1 MDYSFD
7 VYLEF
12 VPMLCATTSP
22 SEYYEW
28 EDAIIN
34 CYSIGELPLNQL
46 ANLAK
51 RSFSISVSLW
61 FRRMQLEHGDD
72 YCTSWYA
79 MKEALRR
86 RFAPPFE
93 PEKNILSSS
102 GSSDLVAS
110 KFSSATPFEKNNSTN
125 QPAIMGLPSDI
136 PTATSIVGED
146 VPLNTSISD
155 ISSPLEQQAG
165 VPEQISIDE
174 RVDLSLASGLHATDS
189 SCDTQPDIKI
199 DDNDVASNGLS
210 MMAREVHSDGTTIDV
225 RGQRS
230 NIFHSECK
238 VHDKVCKLIIDG
250 GSFTNVISS
259 DLVHALSLSTW
270 RLPSPCYMQWMN
282 QSGTLKITHRARVKF
297 SMGNY
302 VDSVDCNVVPMN
314 ACHLLLSRPWQFD
327 LDATHGGRSNTYSFI
342 HKGVHHILKPMKE
355 SDIKAHVFAG
365 ATRKKSGVH
374 CTSKLRT
381 TLVQEG
387 ENGVE
392 IPTLNAAPSES
403 VVSCKEPIQLGS
415 ISNILGKNVAMTK
428 DTLAAKKVS
437 KITVIKKPVEITP
450 KPRTALFQ
458 GGENDEPIAPQDG
471 QGDMSSDN
479 SNIAAGNSLISS
491 DLQFGAI
498 LFDEKYGKN
507 MEKFTSAG
515 LSSNILFRGVNC
527 HNKEEEKK
535 KRKYIYIGAMQV
547 NVDD

>member
-1 MDYSFD
+1 M
-7 VYLEF
+7 
-12 VPMLCATTSP
+12 
-22 SEYYEW
+22 
-28 EDAIIN
+28 
-34 CYSIGELPLNQL
+34 
-46 ANLAK
+46 
-51 RSFSISVSLW
+51 
-61 FRRMQLEHGDD
+61 
-72 YCTSWYA
+72 
-79 MKEALRR
+79 
-86 RFAPPFE
+86 
-93 PEKNILSSS
+93 
-102 GSSDLVAS
+102 
-110 KFSSATPFEKNNSTN
+110 
-125 QPAIMGLPSDI
+125 
-136 PTATSIVGED
+136 
-146 VPLNTSISD
+146 
-155 ISSPLEQQAG
+155 
-165 VPEQISIDE
+165 
-174 RVDLSLASGLHATDS
+174 
-189 SCDTQPDIKI
+189 
-199 DDNDVASNGLS
+199 
-210 MMAREVHSDGTTIDV
+210 
-225 RGQRS
+225 
-230 NIFHSECK
+230 
-238 VHDKVCKLIIDG
+238 
-250 GSFTNVISS
+250 
-259 DLVHALSLSTW
+259 HALSLSTR
-270 RLPSPCYMQWMN
+270 RLPKPRYVQWMN
-282 QSGTLKITHRARVKF
+282 QSGTLKIPHKARVKF
-297 SMGNY
+297 LVENY
-302 VDSVDCNVVPMN
+302 VDSVDYDVAPMS
-314 ACHLLLSRPWQFD
+314 ACHLLLGRPWQFD
-327 LDATHGGRSNTYSFI
+327 LDATHKGRSNCYSFV

-374 CTSKLRT
+374 STSKSRT

>member
-1 MDYSFD
+1 
-7 VYLEF
+7 
-12 VPMLCATTSP
+12 
-22 SEYYEW
+22 
-28 EDAIIN
+28 
-34 CYSIGELPLNQL
+34 
-46 ANLAK
+46 
-51 RSFSISVSLW
+51 
-61 FRRMQLEHGDD
+61 
-72 YCTSWYA
+72 

-297 SMGNY
+297 SIGNY
-302 VDSVDCNVVPMN
+302 MDTVDCAVAPMN
-314 ACHLLLSRPWQFD
+314 ACHLLLGRPWQFD
-327 LDATHGGRSNTYSFI
+327 VDATHGGRSNNYSFV
-342 HKGVHHILKPMKE
+342 HKGVHHVLKPMPE
-355 SDIKAHVFAG
+355 SAIKAIIFPHVKV
-365 ATRKKSGVH
+365 KKKVAEIVPKS
-374 CTSKLRT
+374 RT
-381 TLVQEG
+381 TLLQG
-387 ENGVE
+387 TENDVN
-392 IPTLNAAPSES
+392 IPTLAAASES
-403 VVSCKEPIQLGS
+403 VIHDKSAKKISDINPQFNESSDIAIMGNSSVIINYLGESCDANKSPIQFGS
-415 ISNILGKNVAMTK
+415 FSNFVGHHSKKDENIIDTK
-428 DTLAAKKVS
+428 M
-437 KITVIKKPVEITP
+437 KKPVELIP

-458 GGENDEPIAPQDG
+458 GGEVDESMAPQI
-471 QGDMSSDN
+471 
-479 SNIAAGNSLISS
+479 IAACVDKKKCNNSKNSDGNDVKNLSVIKL
-491 DLQFGAI
+491 GAFC
-498 LFDEKYGKN
+498 FDVNQNIMKKG
-507 MEKFTSAG
+507 F
-515 LSSNILFRGVNC
+515 LSSTASIARKVIFGGANNLR
-527 HNKEEEKK
+527 KK
-535 KRKYIYIGAMQV
+535 KEIQSGGIIHIVGSVHVEINQT
-547 NVDD
+547 